1 MGEGTRMTG
10 PAFYY
15 CHECALAYRSEDVYL
30 EWRVARQG
38 AWGCGSPSCDRCYET
53 RETPLAICPT
63 CATKLSAISD
73 DDVDPEIFDYLA
85 PAW

>member
-1 MGEGTRMTG
+1 MTG

-15 CHECALAYRSEDVYL
+15 CHECDLAYLADDTHAYYAPGFPSATS
-30 EWRVARQG
+30 ARQ
-38 AWGCGSPSCDRCYET
+38 
-53 RETPLAICPT
+53 CPT